1 MNDSVGTSVIEMGF
15 SET

>member
-1 MNDSVGTSVIEMGF
+1 MNGSVGTSVIEMGF